1 MPGRSCKKPT
11 ANFIIDFEAVSL
23 TVRQIQS
30 KNDKLAF
37 VRMLWDIYGGDPHWV
52 PPLVMD
58 RMKLIDEKKNPF
70 YAHASSA
77 FFVAERKGKI
87 VGRIAAIVN
96 HRHNE
101 VHHEKQGT
109 FGFFECIDDKD
120 VAKALFD
127 EAEKFLREEGMTVVR
142 GPYNPSSN
150 DEQGILIEGFDRP
163 PVLLMTY
170 NPRYYPKLIEA
181 CGYGKAMDLYAWL
194 LSAEASRSE
203 KLARVSGRIRERS
216 HVSIRHLD
224 KKNFAREAER
234 IEALYNAAWEL
245 NWGFV
250 PLTGE
255 EFDFMAKDLRQ
266 IFDPEFVLFA
276 EKDGKTVGFSLSLPD
291 INQAFLA
298 GKRIPRGVMN
308 LPVGILNL
316 LSKKKRI
323 DTVRIVILGVLKE
336 YRSLGIDALLYNETI
351 ERARRKG
358 IKYGEASWILENND
372 PMNRACQMMNG
383 QKYKTYRIY
392 EKVL

>member
-1 MPGRSCKKPT
+1 
-11 ANFIIDFEAVSL
+11 
-23 TVRQIQS
+23 
-30 KNDKLAF
+30 
-37 VRMLWDIYGGDPHWV
+37 MLWDIYKGDESWV

-58 RMKLIDEKKNPF
+58 RMKLIDEKNNPF
-70 YAHASSA
+70 YKHATSTL
-77 FFVAERKGKI
+77 FLAERNGKV
-87 VGRIAAIVN
+87 VGRIGGIIN

-101 VHHEKQGT
+101 VHEEKAGA
-109 FGFFECIDDKD
+109 FGFFECIDDIE
-120 VAKALFD
+120 VAKALFS
-127 EAEKFLREEGMTVVR
+127 EAEKCLREAGMSVIR
-142 GPYNPSSN
+142 GPYHPSSN
-150 DEQGILIEGFDRP
+150 DEQGILVDGFDRP

-194 LSAEASRSE
+194 LRADQSRSE
-203 KLARVSGRIRERS
+203 KLARVSERIRERS
-216 HVSIRHLD
+216 NITIRHLD
-224 KKNFAREAER
+224 KKHFNAEADRIRE
-234 IEALYNAAWEL
+234 LYNAAWEL

-250 PLTGE
+250 PLTDA
-255 EFDFMAKDLRQ
+255 EFDFMAKDLKQ

-298 GKRIPRGVMN
+298 GPRIPANALN
-308 LPVGILNL
+308 LPIGLWNL
-316 LSKKKRI
+316 LTKKKKI

-372 PMNRACQMMNG
+372 PMNRACEMMNG
-383 QKYKTYRIY
+383 EKYKTYRIY
-392 EKVL
+392 EKQL